1 MRDLAT
7 TRFVLSGLICC
18 VGLVLAGCGG
28 RSIAPVHTPQAQQP
42 VPATAARAA
51 APEVSVPAD
60 GYHVVVRGD
69 TLYSIAWRYG
79 QDYRTVAR
87 WNNIGSPYLIYPGN
101 RIRVIPPAQQVSPP
115 LTTATPTRQPSPPI
129 PPAGADRT
137 VTARTPSPPVAA
149 PTPSPT
155 PAPAPR
161 TALPGTINWQWPTQG
176 DLLRVQSPTAEKG
189 IKISGRIGQEVK
201 AAAPGQVVY
210 SGSGLIGYGRLII
223 IKHDDTYLSAY
234 AHNHELLV
242 EEGDSVSA
250 GQQIATMG
258 TGSEGRALLHFEIRR
273 NGQPVDPLQHLPK
286 RKG

>member
-1 MRDLAT
+1 MLRS
-7 TRFVLSGLICC
+7 RIKSHGLLGIICC
-18 VGLVLAGCGG
+18 AGLVLAACGG
-28 RSIAPVHTPQAQQP
+28 RTTAPVHTPHPHQP
-42 VPATAARAA
+42 ASATQPQPGASTVAI
-51 APEVSVPAD
+51 PAD
-60 GYHVVVRGD
+60 GHHVVVRGD

-87 WNNIGSPYLIYPGN
+87 WNNIGPPYLIYPGN
-101 RIRVIPPAQQVSPP
+101 RIRVIPPTQQISPP
-115 LTTATPTRQPSPPI
+115 LTTAGTARQPSPPL
-129 PPAGADRT
+129 PAGQDRT
-137 VTARTPSPPVAA
+137 GTARTPA
-149 PTPSPT
+149 PAT
-155 PAPAPR
+155 PAPSA
-161 TALPGTINWQWPTQG
+161 TATGVINWQWPASG
-176 DLLRVQSPTAEKG
+176 ELLRVKTPTAEKG
-189 IKISGRIGQEVK
+189 IKIGGRIGQEVK

-210 SGSGLIGYGRLII
+210 SGSGLVGYGRLII

-273 NGQPVDPLQHLPK
+273 NGQPIDPLQHLPQ

>member
-1 MRDLAT
+1 MRNPFIT
-7 TRFVLSGLICC
+7 PHTVFGFICC
-18 VGLVLAGCGG
+18 VGLVVAGCGG
-28 RSIAPVHTPQAQQP
+28 RTVAPVHTPHAQQP
-42 VPATAARAA
+42 AATTATRAA
-51 APEVSVPAD
+51 APEVTIPAD
-60 GYHVVVRGD
+60 GHHVVVRGD

-87 WNNIGSPYLIYPGN
+87 WNNIGPPYLIYPGN
-101 RIRVIPPAQQVSPP
+101 RIRVTPPAQQVSPP
-115 LTTATPTRQPSPPI
+115 LTTTPTRQPSPPI
-129 PPAGADRT
+129 PPAGPDRT
-137 VTARTPSPPVAA
+137 DTARTPSPPVAA
-149 PTPSPT
+149 PA

-161 TALPGTINWQWPTQG
+161 TAAPAGVISWQWPTQG
-176 DLLRVQSPTAEKG
+176 ELLRVQSPTAEKG
-189 IKISGRIGQEVK
+189 IKISGRIGQEIN
-201 AAAPGQVVY
+201 AAAPGRVVY

-273 NGQPVDPLQHLPK
+273 NGQPVDPLQHLPE